1 MTEFRNRK
9 RKPAEDLDVYEFALE
24 SALRR
29 AMPDVGEGDR
39 DALLR
44 QRFIEGVEENLRIQ
58 LLQRPA
64 LSYEETTTV
73 AKQLHMA
80 SVLCQSSSSTHAGIN
95 AAINEPSN
103 NR

>member
-39 DALLR
+39 DTLLR

-80 SVLCQSSSSTHAGIN
+80 SVLCQSSSSNPAGIN